1 MDAIYKFFSKL
12 ASIGSDKYLHM
23 LAGLIVSMVVC
34 RGLHAIDACLL
45 LSLVPAFI
53 VMFGKESMDYYFHKE
68 QFDWHDVVAGM
79 TGALLGIGLYLL

>member
-1 MDAIYKFFSKL
+1 MDAMYKFFSKL

-23 LAGLIVSMVVC
+23 LVGLIVSMVFC
-34 RGLHAIDACLL
+34 SGLHAIDASLL

-53 VMFGKESMDYYFHKE
+53 LMFGKDSMDYYFHKE

>member
-1 MDAIYKFFSKL
+1 MNAIYKFFSKL

-34 RGLHAIDACLL
+34 RGLHAIDASLL

-53 VMFGKESMDYYFHKE
+53 LMFGKESMDYYFHKE
-68 QFDWHDVVAGM
+68 QFDWLDVCAGM